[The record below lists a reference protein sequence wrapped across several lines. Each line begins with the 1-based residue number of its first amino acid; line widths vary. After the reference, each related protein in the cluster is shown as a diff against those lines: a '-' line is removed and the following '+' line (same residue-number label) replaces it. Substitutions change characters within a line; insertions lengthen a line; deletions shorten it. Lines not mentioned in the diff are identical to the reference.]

1 MEGNLKKVKSII
13 LVTVVAG
20 VIGIIGIP
28 VTIAILGPESLI
40 IESKPERSDAIIVLS
55 GNKKRLGH
63 AAGLYHDNYADY
75 VILSNSK
82 ATDTTKEAAIQ
93 KGIPED
99 AIIEERKASSTF
111 ENAQFTE
118 EIMKNN
124 NLQSAIVVTSD
135 YHSRRSK
142 ITFERI
148 YDDDIT
154 LSYSVAPSNFN
165 PDDGVSDW
173 EHLTFV
179 GEYVKLLGYSI
190 KFLLS

>member
-1 MEGNLKKVKSII
+1 MKKVKSII